1 MSESIALTKVAG
13 LLRSGLSLDQALE
26 HLGEAHQ
33 HSKGLAYL
41 IDVASH
47 SGSPVAEDID
57 FVAELMS
64 SRERSI
70 NRIQIAHASPKSTA
84 RLMLW
89 LPIITLGMAELL
101 GWGVFASINEKPIVL
116 LSLVLGLSLLLASKF
131 ITSRLLNKAAPQD
144 SYEGFYLVA
153 VALLFSSGTGLASA
167 QEQALANYIK
177 FFCSEPSSAELIEMQ
192 QVTALVEQTGARAS
206 SLLRKQALAMQAKVD
221 LAREIKIEKLG
232 IKLMLPLGLGV
243 LPAFVLLAIVPLMV
257 TTLGSK

>member
-1 MSESIALTKVAG
+1 MSEALTLTKVAG

-26 HLGEAHQ
+26 HLEGTAK
-33 HSKGLAYL
+33 HSKGLTYL
-41 IDVASH
+41 IGIAKH
-47 SGSPVAEDID
+47 SGSPLADDID
-57 FVAELMS
+57 FLAELIS
-64 SRERSI
+64 SREKSI

-116 LSLVLGLSLLLASKF
+116 LSLGLGLSLLLVSKL
-131 ITSRLLNKAAPQD
+131 ITGRLLNKATPKE
-144 SYEGFYLVA
+144 SYEGFFLVG
-153 VALLFSSGTGLASA
+153 VALLFSAGAGLANA
-167 QEQALANYIK
+167 QERALENYTK
-177 FFCSEPSSAELIEMQ
+177 VFGQEPSKAEFLEMK
-192 QVTALVEQTGARAS
+192 QVTDLVEQTGAKAS
-206 SLLRKQALAMQAKVD
+206 LLLRKQAIAMQARVD

-243 LPAFVLLAIVPLMV
+243 LPAYVLLAIVPLMV